1 MNLAVYNTFEPLLT
15 AIVIAIFANHNE
27 LKSLH
32 SGDYLIADSIRS
44 FNAFRNL
51 QPGKRG

>member
-32 SGDYLIADSIRS
+32 SGDYLITDWIRA
-44 FNAFRNL
+44 FNAVRNL
-51 QPGKRG
+51 QSNKRG